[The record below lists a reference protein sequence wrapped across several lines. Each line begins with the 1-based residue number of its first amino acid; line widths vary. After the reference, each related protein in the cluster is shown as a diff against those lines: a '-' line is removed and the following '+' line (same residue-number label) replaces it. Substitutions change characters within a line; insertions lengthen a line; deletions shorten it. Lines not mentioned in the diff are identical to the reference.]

1 MSAWDLI
8 KCGDYDSAVVLLTE
22 EASRAPSTLV
32 FNNRGMARL
41 HLQQYDAALADF
53 RAADRASIRASG
65 GARDGDM
72 CGVAHWMAGREEEA
86 VITWSEGVRASIA
99 GTVTYADAAGGV
111 TIGNLLMFGGTVRRD
126 SAATELASK
135 LLKKRLRAK
144 QGASW
149 PGPASR
155 YLIGELGRDALLAAI
170 SQAPVL
176 RERQLCQ
183 AHFYI
188 AVRAFS
194 DGDAP
199 AFQTE
204 IESALTFGRLA
215 KLGAEYFLALHE
227 AQKRRA

>member
-8 KCGDYDSAVVLLTE
+8 KSGDYDSAVALLTE
-22 EASRAPSTLV
+22 EASCAPSTLV

-53 RAADRASIRASG
+53 RAADQASIAAAG

-86 VITWSEGVRASIA
+86 VAVWSEGVMASLA
-99 GTVTYADAAGGV
+99 GTVTFTDAAGGV
-111 TIGNLLMFGGTVRRD
+111 TIGNLLMFGGVVRRD
-126 SAATELASK
+126 SVAIALASK

-144 QGASW
+144 QAALW

-155 YLIGELGRDALLAAI
+155 YLLGELAGDALLAAV
-170 SQAPVL
+170 SQTPVL

-188 AVRAFS
+188 AVSALS
-194 DGDAP
+194 DGDTAGFQAESERAL
-199 AFQTE
+199 AF
-204 IESALTFGRLA
+204 GCLA
-215 KLGAEYFLALHE
+215 KLGAEYFLSLHE
-227 AQKRRA
+227 AQKKRA